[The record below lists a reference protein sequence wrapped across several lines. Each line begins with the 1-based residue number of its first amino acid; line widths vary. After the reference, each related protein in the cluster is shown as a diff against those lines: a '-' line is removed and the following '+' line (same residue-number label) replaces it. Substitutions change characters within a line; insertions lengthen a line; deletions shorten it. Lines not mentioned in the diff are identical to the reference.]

1 MISWSRVVF
10 VGFSTCFGSIGQL
23 RVALNKV
30 LDALLVKTMEGHKTV
45 IDPENPIKS
54 ETVNK
59 ATATGQEASF
69 LIETELDKLG

>member
-1 MISWSRVVF
+1 
-10 VGFSTCFGSIGQL
+10 
-23 RVALNKV
+23 
-30 LDALLVKTMEGHKTV
+30 MEGHKTV